1 MNRSVTRS
9 TGWTKGLFAT
19 RRRALASSAIGL
31 AMVGLIAGQA
41 VLLPSTGPAF
51 AETPVAATNA
61 PFSFA
66 DIVEKVRPAVVS
78 VRVKADVT
86 AESDGMGMNP
96 FGDMPEGN
104 PFEFFFKRFGQ
115 DPRFGNNNNPHF
127 RKKMPHRFATAQGS
141 GFFISADGYIVTNNH
156 VVDSAE
162 EVTVVTDDGK
172 TLTAKVIGTDDKTDL
187 ALLKVDGEKP
197 FQFVSFANS
206 DIRIGDWVVAVG
218 NPFGLGGTVTA
229 GIVSARGRDIG
240 SGPYDDF
247 IQIDA
252 PINKGNSGGPTFNLA
267 GEVVGVNTAIYSP
280 SGGSVGIGFA
290 IPSETVQKVVASLRD
305 HGSVTRGW
313 LGILIQP
320 ITRDIADSLG
330 LADAKGALVTEPQ
343 EDSPAAK
350 AGVKAGDA
358 VLSVNGQSIDDSKDL
373 ARRIAGLTPG
383 SKVSLDILRDG
394 KRQTVDVTL
403 GTYPAGDK
411 VAKAGD
417 TGGNN
422 GTATAR
428 LGLALAPAAEVGA
441 GDKGVAVMEV
451 DPDGPAAEKGIAQGD
466 VILDVGGS
474 SVATAEDVAKAVE
487 AARAAGRPSVLMRLQ
502 SGDGTRFVAVPLAK
516 S

>member
-1 MNRSVTRS
+1 MIESVTRR
-9 TGWTKGLFAT
+9 TGWTAALFAT
-19 RRRALASSAIGL
+19 RRRALASSAVGL
-31 AMVGLIAGQA
+31 AMVGLLAGQA
-41 VLLPSTGPAF
+41 VLLPATTPAF
-51 AETPVAATNA
+51 AETPAVATST

-66 DIVEKVRPAVVS
+66 DIVAKVRPAVVS

-86 AESDGMGMNP
+86 ADNSEMGGNP

-104 PFEFFFKRFGQ
+104 PFEFFFKKFGQ
-115 DPRFGNNNNPHF
+115 DPRFGNNPHF
-127 RKKMPHRFATAQGS
+127 GKRPQQHRFAMAQGS

-172 TLTAKVIGTDDKTDL
+172 TLTAKVIGSDDKTDL

-197 FQFVSFANS
+197 FPFVSFATS
-206 DIRIGDWVVAVG
+206 DLRIGDWVVAVG

-267 GEVVGVNTAIYSP
+267 GEVVGVNTAIFSP

-290 IPSETVQKVVASLRD
+290 IPSETVQTVIASLRD

-313 LGILIQP
+313 LGIMIQP
-320 ITRDIADSLG
+320 ITEDIAGSLG
-330 LADAKGALVTEPQ
+330 LSEAKGALVTEPQ
-343 EDSPAAK
+343 DGSPAAK

-358 VLSVNGQSIDDSKDL
+358 VLSVNGEGIDDSKDL

-383 SKVSLDILRDG
+383 SKVALEIVRDG
-394 KRQTVDVTL
+394 KKQTIDVTL
-403 GTYPAGDK
+403 GTYPTGDK
-411 VAKAGD
+411 QASNA
-417 TGGNN
+417 TGEDKG
-422 GTATAR
+422 GSSETR

-441 GDKGVAVMEV
+441 GDAGVAVMNV
-451 DPDGPAAEKGIAQGD
+451 DPDGPAAEKGIA
-466 VILDVGGS
+466 
-474 SVATAEDVAKAVE
+474 
-487 AARAAGRPSVLMRLQ
+487 
-502 SGDGTRFVAVPLAK
+502 
-516 S
+516 